1 MLISFHSLF
10 VTLPCHSAVPWKI
23 AGEME
28 AEAKGAGRLP
38 GALRSRPGVLEDSS
52 FWSWIPTAHASPVLV
67 D

>member
-1 MLISFHSLF
+1 MLISFHSLS
-10 VTLPCHSAVPWKI
+10 VTLSCHSAVPRKI

-38 GALRSRPGVLEDSS
+38 GTLRSRPGVLEDSS
-52 FWSWIPTAHASPVLV
+52 FWSWLPTAHASLVLV